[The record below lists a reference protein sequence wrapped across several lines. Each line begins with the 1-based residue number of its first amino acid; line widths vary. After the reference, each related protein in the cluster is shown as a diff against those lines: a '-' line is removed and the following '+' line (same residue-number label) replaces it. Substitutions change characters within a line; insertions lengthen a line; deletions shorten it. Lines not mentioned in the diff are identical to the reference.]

1 MSNDI
6 IKINNISY
14 TYPDTDNPA
23 LKNISLNIVQ
33 GSWTALIG
41 HNGSG
46 KSTLAKIIDGLIIPD
61 NISNS
66 SITIDGTVMSP
77 ENVWDIRNNV
87 GVVFQNPDNQFV
99 GATVEDDIAFGLE
112 NRNIPRDEIDTTIER
127 VLTEVKMLEF
137 RKKEPQTLSGGQKQ
151 RVALAGIFAINP
163 KIIIL
168 DEATSMLDPEGRS
181 QTLSIVKDLQKTQ
194 GLTVISITHD
204 VDEVM
209 LADQVIVLD
218 DGQVVEKGVPSQI
231 FNNEEL
237 VRRTQI
243 GLPFIY
249 RLRNA
254 LIQKGMQVP
263 VEINTKEK
271 LVKYLCQLNSKM

>member
-1 MSNDI
+1 MSNI
-6 IKINNISY
+6 VKLNNVSY
-14 TYPDTDNPA
+14 TYPDMSVSA
-23 LKNISLNIVQ
+23 LNDVSFSISE

-46 KSTLAKIIDGLIIPD
+46 KSTLAKIIDGLIMPSD
-61 NISNS
+61 NKSSVSINGISMN
-66 SITIDGTVMSP
+66 TQT
-77 ENVWDIRNNV
+77 VWDIRDQI

-112 NRNIPRDEIDTTIER
+112 NRNIPRDKMDKIIEN
-127 VLTEVKMLEF
+127 VLVEVKMSKY

-151 RVALAGIFAINP
+151 RVAIAGILAINP

-168 DEATSMLDPEGRS
+168 DEATSMLDPEGRT
-181 QTLSIVKDLQKTQ
+181 QILSIIQNLQKTQ

-218 DGQVVEKGVPSQI
+218 NGKVIAQDVPSKI
-231 FNNEEL
+231 FNNNHL
-237 VRRTQI
+237 IQKTRI
-243 GLPFIY
+243 GLPFVY
-249 RLRNA
+249 QLRNA
-254 LIQKGMQVP
+254 LKQKGIEVP
-263 VEINTKEK
+263 DDVNTKEK
-271 LVKYLCQLNSKM
+271 MVDYLCQLNLKM

>member
-1 MSNDI
+1 MSNI
-6 IKINNISY
+6 VKLSNVSY
-14 TYPDTDNPA
+14 TYPDMSASA
-23 LKNISLNIVQ
+23 LNDVSFTISE

-46 KSTLAKIIDGLIIPD
+46 KSTLAKIIDGLIMPSDKKSTVSI
-61 NISNS
+61 NGISMD
-66 SITIDGTVMSP
+66 TQT
-77 ENVWDIRNNV
+77 VWDIRDQI

-112 NRNIPRDEIDTTIER
+112 NRNIPRDKMDKIIEN
-127 VLTEVKMLEF
+127 VLVEVKMSKY

-151 RVALAGIFAINP
+151 RVAIAGILAIDP

-168 DEATSMLDPEGRS
+168 DEATSMLDPEGRT
-181 QTLSIVKDLQKTQ
+181 QILSIIQNLQKNQ

-218 DGQVVEKGVPSQI
+218 NGKVIAQDVPSKI
-231 FNNEEL
+231 FNNNHLIEKT
-237 VRRTQI
+237 RI
-243 GLPFIY
+243 GLPFVY
-249 RLRNA
+249 QLQNA
-254 LIQKGMQVP
+254 LKQKGIEVP
-263 VEINTKEK
+263 DNVNTEEK
-271 LVKYLCQLNSKM
+271 MVDYLCQLNLKM